1 MISISGMQEYDFEN
15 SIGFVV
21 NRTAKAFVKA
31 LDSELHDQVGIT
43 VGQWK
48 VIVMLVKNNG
58 LTQKEIADKLG
69 LESPTLIPIIDK
81 MEKEELVIRKVDPSD
96 RRNNRIYRTDKADAL
111 WERMVQCASK
121 VRQVSVKE
129 ISDTDLN
136 IMRAALDKIWYNLR
150 AEFNVSSANA
160 ENNAMDTKD
169 KTSNNISSPVTNIA
183 INNSTTPG
191 TTISTTLPSIN
202 KRKNKKT

>member
-1 MISISGMQEYDFEN
+1 MISISSMQEYDFEN
-15 SIGFVV
+15 SIGFIV
-21 NRTAKAFVKA
+21 NRTARAFVKA

-48 VIVMLVKNNG
+48 VIVMLVKHNG

-81 MEKEELVIRKVDPSD
+81 MEKEELVVRKVDPSD
-96 RRNNRIYRTDKADAL
+96 RRNNRIYRTDNADAL

-129 ISDTDLN
+129 ISDADLN
-136 IMRAALDKIWYNLR
+136 IMRAALDKIWHNLR
-150 AEFNVSSANA
+150 AEFKVSSANA
-160 ENNAMDTKD
+160 ENNAMDTND
-169 KTSNNISSPVTNIA
+169 KAPDNISSPVTTIA
-183 INNSTTPG
+183 TKNSTTPG

>member
-15 SIGFVV
+15 SIGFIV

-129 ISDTDLN
+129 ISDADLN

>member
-1 MISISGMQEYDFEN
+1 MISISSMQEYDFEN
-15 SIGFVV
+15 SIGFIV
-21 NRTAKAFVKA
+21 NRTARAFVKA

-48 VIVMLVKNNG
+48 VIVMLVKHNG

-81 MEKEELVIRKVDPSD
+81 MEKEELVVRKVDPSD

-111 WERMVQCASK
+111 WETMMECASK

-129 ISDTDLN
+129 ISDADLN
-136 IMRAALDKIWYNLR
+136 IMRAALDKIWHNLR

-160 ENNAMDTKD
+160 ENNVTDTRD
-169 KTSNNISSPVTNIA
+169 KTSNNISSSVPTIA
-183 INNSTTPG
+183 TNNSITPG
-191 TTISTTLPSIN
+191 TTISTTLPSTN